1 MIQNFIIGGLLIS
14 LIISLVRLFRGPSPQ
29 DRVLALDVITVQ
41 TSAFLVYWSYIEKV
55 NFYIDTV
62 LVIASA
68 VFLSTILFARYL
80 EKGIR

>member
-1 MIQNFIIGGLLIS
+1 MVEFFIIGGLGLS
-14 LIISLVRLFRGPSPQ
+14 LILSLVRLFIGPTPQ

-41 TSAFLVYWSYIEKV
+41 VSAFLIYWSFMEGV
-55 NFYIDTV
+55 NYYIDIV

-80 EKGIR
+80 EKGLK